1 MVVSDLLEQTH
12 YRTEFKTEQDSQ
24 MNEDISPFKALD
36 FIRDNAS
43 EYAQAKA
50 NVVYM
55 TEYRKTIKAS
65 LMASSSERTESAKET
80 YAYSHD
86 DYKAHLRA
94 LEQAVAKCERLR
106 WLMVA
111 AEAKIEVWRSLESSA
126 RAEGRATQ

>member
-1 MVVSDLLEQTH
+1 MPNLLEQTH
-12 YRTEFKTEQDSQ
+12 YRSKFKTEQDSQ
-24 MNEDISPFKALD
+24 MTEQDISPFKALD

-86 DYKAHLRA
+86 DYKSHLRA

-111 AEAKIEVWRSLESSA
+111 AEAKISVWQTLE
-126 RAEGRATQ
+126 ATERMVMKKATV

>member
-1 MVVSDLLEQTH
+1 MSEINP
-12 YRTEFKTEQDSQ
+12 Y
-24 MNEDISPFKALD
+24 KALD

-55 TEYRKTIKAS
+55 TEYRKSLKAM
-65 LMASSSERTESAKET
+65 LMATSTEKTESAKET

-86 DYKAHLRA
+86 EYRSHLRA
-94 LEQAVAKCERLR
+94 LAEAVTEAERLR

-111 AEAKIEVWRSLESSA
+111 AEAKIAVWRSLESSA
-126 RAEGRATQ
+126 RQEGRSTT

>member
-1 MVVSDLLEQTH
+1 M
-12 YRTEFKTEQDSQ
+12 TEQ
-24 MNEDISPFKALD
+24 DISPFKALD
-36 FIRDNAS
+36 FIRDNAPA
-43 EYAQAKA
+43 YALAKA

-80 YAYSHD
+80 FAYSHPE
-86 DYKAHLRA
+86 YKAHLKA
-94 LEQAVAKCERLR
+94 LHDAVAECEKLR

-126 RAEGRATQ
+126 RAEGKATQ